1 MERIQIGTP
10 LEAPLTSTS
19 KYMRWYRRNTRRW
32 IGRSLASLGQVVDMV
47 EQLHISSSAPPPNF
61 TLANVHQATTAIL
74 DVFGEDDRTLL
85 QQISQPAPP
94 SQTLVQPPPE
104 EDDEG
109 GRRARRWRTGLAA
122 NRTRLRDDE
131 LSSSSSHGTQSSTPA
146 PTDPPPHPPQQ
157 HFPQH
162 PFSYPGYLVYPI
174 PPPHTGAAGSSL
186 SSTTVPPF
194 PPPFPFPYPYPYQ
207 PYQFPPPPPP
217 S

>member
-1 MERIQIGTP
+1 MRRERIQIGTP

-19 KYMRWYRRNTRRW
+19 EYMKWYRRNTRRW
-32 IGRSLASLGQVVDMV
+32 IGRSSASLGQVVDMV

-61 TLANVHQATTAIL
+61 TLAN
-74 DVFGEDDRTLL
+74 
-85 QQISQPAPP
+85 
-94 SQTLVQPPPE
+94 
-104 EDDEG
+104 
-109 GRRARRWRTGLAA
+109 RTGLAA

-131 LSSSSSHGTQSSTPA
+131 PSSSSSHGTQSSTPA
-146 PTDPPPHPPQQ
+146 PTGPPPHQPQQ

-174 PPPHTGAAGSSL
+174 PPPHTGAAGSSS

-194 PPPFPFPYPYPYQ
+194 PPPFLFSYPYP